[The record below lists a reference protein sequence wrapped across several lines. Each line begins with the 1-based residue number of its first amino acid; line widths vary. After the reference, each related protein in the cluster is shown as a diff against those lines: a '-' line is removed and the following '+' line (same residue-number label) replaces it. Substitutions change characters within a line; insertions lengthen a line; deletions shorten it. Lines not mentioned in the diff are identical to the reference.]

1 MGLRSIQDE
10 QMLLDQKVVVPAVLG
25 DWYDDE
31 EPEDND
37 EFDTG
42 HWIHTNYDDER
53 D

>member
-1 MGLRSIQDE
+1 MV
-10 QMLLDQKVVVPAVLG
+10 LDQKVVVPEVLG
-25 DWYDDE
+25 DWYDDDE
-31 EPEDND
+31 EPDDDD